1 MSISNIKNYL
11 RHLLNQFLNFTI
23 IQKIDKKLQNEKVQS
38 TYKDILKN
46 DQLLKQI
53 EQNGFL
59 NIPNSFPKSL
69 SEMCKNNFLE
79 KKSLFSK
86 DMLQLFKFFND
97 NYYYLVKNYLGEN
110 ACLINYGY
118 QILNSNQNAVSAN
131 WHTDNLGNKMNFF
144 LVIEGY
150 ENIPTHIIPESHK
163 KRYFPSFFD
172 GFCKCI
178 GIG

>member
-1 MSISNIKNYL
+1 M
-11 RHLLNQFLNFTI
+11 
-23 IQKIDKKLQNEKVQS
+23 QNEKVQS

-118 QILNSNQNAVSAN
+118 QILNSNRLICLV
-131 WHTDNLGNKMNFF
+131 FF
-144 LVIEGY
+144 A
-150 ENIPTHIIPESHK
+150 
-163 KRYFPSFFD
+163 
-172 GFCKCI
+172 
-178 GIG
+178 